1 MKFGA
6 ATAAFQIEGATRSDG
21 RGESIWDRFCRRPGA
36 VLGGDTGDVACDHY
50 ARLEEDLDLMATL
63 GMQCYRFSI
72 AWPRV
77 QPTGSGPAN
86 RAGLDFYRRL
96 VEGLLARGIEPIATL
111 YHWDLPQALEDGGGW
126 PQRDTAERFA
136 AYAELVA
143 SALGDVV
150 EQWITH
156 NEPWVAA
163 FLGYAEGTKAPGLR
177 DWPRALR
184 AAHHLLLSHGL
195 AVPAIRAAACTSAQ
209 VGIALNLD
217 TIHPASDSEE
227 DRAAAVR
234 LDGHMNRWF
243 LDPVH
248 RGRYPEDV
256 AALYERHYGPL
267 DMVRSGDLEL
277 IGAPT
282 DFLGVN
288 YYRPHRVR
296 AAPERPPLSL
306 ERVPPQAPVTAMGWE
321 VDPASFTAMLARITR
336 DYGRPPIYVTENGAA
351 YEDARANGHVEDPER
366 TAYLRGHLRAVSD
379 AVAAGADVRRYCVW
393 SLLDN
398 FEWEL
403 GYSQRFGIVH
413 VDYAT
418 QQRTPKASALW
429 YRDHI
434 ANAHRE
440 P

>member
-21 RGESIWDRFCRRPGA
+21 RGESIWDRFCRTPGA

-50 ARLEEDLDLMATL
+50 ARMEQDLDLMVAL
-63 GMQCYRFSI
+63 GLQCYRFSI
-72 AWPRV
+72 SWPRV
-77 QPTGSGPAN
+77 MPDGAGAVNQ
-86 RAGLDFYRRL
+86 AGLDFYRRL
-96 VEGLLARGIEPIATL
+96 VEGLLARDIEPIATL
-111 YHWDLPQALEDGGGW
+111 YHWDLPQALQDGGGW
-126 PQRDTAERFA
+126 PLRDTAGRFA
-136 AYAELVA
+136 EYAGVVA
-143 SALGDVV
+143 SALDGVGH
-150 EQWITH
+150 WITQ

-163 FLGYAEGTKAPGLR
+163 FLGHAEGTKAPGLR
-177 DWPRALR
+177 DWPSALR

-195 AVPAIRAAACTSAQ
+195 ALPVIREAAGPSAK

-217 TIHPASDSEE
+217 TVYPAGEGEE
-227 DRAAAVR
+227 HLVAAAR

-243 LDPVH
+243 LDPLH
-248 RGRYPEDV
+248 RGTYPEDI
-256 AALYERHYGPL
+256 AALYERHFGPL
-267 DMVRSGDLEL
+267 DMVRDGDLAL
-277 IGAPT
+277 IAAPI

-296 AAPERPPLSL
+296 AAPDLPPLGIA
-306 ERVPPQAPVTAMGWE
+306 RVPAREPVTAMGWE
-321 VDPASFTAMLARITR
+321 VDPASFTTMLGRITR

-351 YEDARANGHVEDPER
+351 YEDARDNGHVDDPQR
-366 TAYLRGHLRAVSD
+366 TAYLEGHLRAVTD
-379 AVAAGADVRRYCVW
+379 AIAEGADVRRYCVW

-418 QQRTPKASALW
+418 QRRTPKASALW

-434 ANAHRE
+434 ARAVKER
-440 P
+440 